1 MWKTLKSQPYQTP
14 HTEFPKWI
22 KDLERRARAIKQ
34 PEENK
39 NNIP

>member
-1 MWKTLKSQPYQTP
+1 MQKKLKSLPYQIP

-22 KDLERRARAIKQ
+22 KDLQRRAKAIKQ